1 MAEVIAQFVPDLYVF
16 VTTTKNGKDAIVN
29 AEDGQGTLL
38 PLITFDFGQTEKM
51 KKIAQDVASGIGRDV
66 RLMKYTQA
74 AVLETIQPQKIVEV
88 PDGAVREG

>member
-1 MAEVIAQFVPDLYVF
+1 MAEVIAQLVPDLYVF
-16 VTTTKNGKDAIVN
+16 VTTTKNGKAAIVN
-29 AEDGQGTLL
+29 AEDDRGTLL
-38 PLITFDFGQTEKM
+38 PLITFDLGQTEKM

-74 AVLETIQPQKIVEV
+74 AVVEAIQPQKIVEV